1 MKIFINCLHYKST
14 QRVGT
19 LVWLNNV
26 LKILSQS
33 HEVIVVQRQDV
44 ETLFDFV
51 PHKKLKVVS
60 PVWAIT
66 KFAVVNIDKSELI
79 LTPHLGGPLLPSY
92 KTLMVIHDLA
102 WNDNVD
108 KYRRLRRLKLI
119 ISTYFFARMTSH
131 VWTVSEFSKY
141 RIRDLYGIEANVI
154 TNLVSVDSVDPS
166 KYTLPYQDYFL
177 SIGTVQPGKNYERL
191 KVVFEREL
199 PNENLLII
207 GKNELGLKDGKNVK
221 FLDYVDN
228 ETMIQYL
235 DNANGYINVS
245 YYEGFGIPV
254 VDAMTRKI
262 PILISLGSAFD
273 FFRTTEIIRCDPYSP
288 RSISTALSLLIGQ
301 KGKIVDYSDDLSR
314 CSIEVLKNQLAHAIS
329 KI

>member
-1 MKIFINCLHYKST
+1 MKTFINCLHYKST
-14 QRVGT
+14 HRVGT

-26 LKILSQS
+26 LRILSQS

-51 PHKKLKVVS
+51 PYKKLKVVS

-119 ISTYFFARMTSH
+119 ISTYLFARMTSH

-166 KYTLPYQDYFL
+166 KYTCP
-177 SIGTVQPGKNYERL
+177 IK
-191 KVVFEREL
+191 
-199 PNENLLII
+199 II
-207 GKNELGLKDGKNVK
+207 FVHW
-221 FLDYVDN
+221 Y
-228 ETMIQYL
+228 
-235 DNANGYINVS
+235 
-245 YYEGFGIPV
+245 
-254 VDAMTRKI
+254 
-262 PILISLGSAFD
+262 
-273 FFRTTEIIRCDPYSP
+273 
-288 RSISTALSLLIGQ
+288 STAW
-301 KGKIVDYSDDLSR
+301 
-314 CSIEVLKNQLAHAIS
+314 
-329 KI
+329 